1 MAYRKVVIMKVELDN
16 AKVEDAEILKAVS
29 VLAFTNDYEQYGS
42 YPPGI
47 ESLDWHKSA
56 IEKGHY
62 YKISIDGEIAGGICV
77 IPSVNDLIRI
87 KYFFISDIYQ
97 NKSIGSTIMELIE
110 KKYSN
115 ARIWALV
122 TPYKAYR
129 NHHFY
134 EKFGYSKVGEV
145 QSDPNN
151 EFKLFKYKKE
161 IER

>member
-1 MAYRKVVIMKVELDN
+1 MMTVTLDK
-16 AKVEDAEILKAVS
+16 AKVENAEVLKTIC
-29 VLAFTNDYEQYGS
+29 VLAFTADYEQYGS

-47 ESLDWHKSA
+47 ESLDWHKSE

-62 YKISIDGEIAGGICV
+62 YKITYDGEIAGGICV
-77 IPSVNDLIRI
+77 IPSVNDLIKL
-87 KYFFISDIYQ
+87 KYFFISDLYQ
-97 NKSIGSTIMELIE
+97 NKGIGSTIIELIE

-115 ARIWALV
+115 ARTWVLV

-145 QSDPNN
+145 QPDPEN
-151 EFKLFKYKKE
+151 EFRIFKYKKE
-161 IER
+161 IDM